1 MNKKL
6 TRILVGTTVAAV
18 VLGAGAAI
26 AKESAEQ
33 ITAVY
38 RNIKLVVD
46 GVMVEPKDANG
57 NVVEPFIYNGTTYLP
72 VRAVGEAF
80 DKQVE
85 WDGEKNMVYLG
96 GVVDKPAKELELWN
110 RSYIECNNTSQI
122 RGYQDNGMG
131 YISCVLPRLGE
142 KMSDGRWF
150 RSYDVTYPVN
160 ALAKSF
166 KGTYYITG
174 GNTCEGVLKVF
185 NSNGKELYESPI
197 LRNTTTPVNFEVNIE
212 NEIAIKIV
220 FEQKVSND
228 ADSES
233 SIAYIKDPII
243 VSSDY

>member
-6 TRILVGTTVAAV
+6 IGIVAGTAAAAV
-18 VLGAGAAI
+18 VLGAGATI

-46 GVMVEPKDANG
+46 GVMVEPKDVNG

-96 GVVDKPAKELELWN
+96 GVVDKPAKELDLWN

-122 RGYQDNGMG
+122 RAYQDGGKG
-131 YISCVLPRLGE
+131 YIRCAFPYGGE
-142 KMSDGRWF
+142 TLSDGRWF

-160 ALAKSF
+160 ALAKTF

-174 GNTCEGVLKVF
+174 SDTCEGVLKVF

-220 FEQKVSND
+220 FEQKTSYWNH
-228 ADSES
+228 AST
-233 SIAYIKDPII
+233 AYIQNPII